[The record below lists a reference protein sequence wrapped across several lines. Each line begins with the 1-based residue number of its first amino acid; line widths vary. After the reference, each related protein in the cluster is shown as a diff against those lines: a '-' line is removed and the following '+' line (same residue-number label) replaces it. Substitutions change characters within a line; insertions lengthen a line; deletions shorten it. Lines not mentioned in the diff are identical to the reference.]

1 MSHFLW
7 IEDFESDIQA
17 TVDQVF
23 GLADAPT
30 AVQDL
35 KAWLEDRGVTLKTT
49 FFAALRFVRDPLR
62 LSEIDYVV
70 IDIDLKPYE
79 DYELDDPES
88 VAEIDSFLR
97 EKGYLREHRGDSQP
111 LGPAWRAAVNEL
123 KKVAGYHIFTELL
136 IEAGFPKRH
145 ILFCSNHGDQ
155 LNSITQ
161 AFAAAKLHPPVIHTK
176 RDAEVN
182 RWILDKRA
190 DEYSV
195 LRRGILRGCAA
206 AEAMMDQDD
215 GAALVF
221 SLFFKR
227 EDEPEWPPGPAC
239 PVYVRDY
246 LGSLT
251 ALLPLTAP
259 RPAEQRKQRYR
270 IFLHA
275 LSREW
280 DNRAKVNHLQDKGTY
295 MAAYGTILKEVRNW
309 TSHTQLL
316 DDLSEADVAFIF
328 MANLRAMFAFP
339 PELQPHE
346 RLLLDLLG
354 RAFGEVSED
363 LAREL
368 IGEDAPE
375 RKLPLDRVYFETK
388 RMLGERRSTDDN
400 DPYYDQLIR
409 ELEKDT
415 SNRVDERDRQ
425 FFLQSLYRMFWFY
438 PSRMKRVKYGWA
450 PSSDS
455 GTTTLFRYF
464 DYSRN
469 QQHSFAFHLARHIL
483 IRSFPESFARLRGE
497 GRDQHSG
504 QSDHPELST
513 DATDVHR

>member
-23 GLADAPT
+23 GLPEAPAAT
-30 AVQDL
+30 TDL
-35 KAWLEDRGVTLKTT
+35 KLWLEQRGITLQTT
-49 FFAALRFVRDPLR
+49 FFAALRFVRDPGRLR
-62 LSEIDYVV
+62 EVDYVV

-88 VAEIDSFLR
+88 IAEIDAFLR
-97 EKGYLREHRGDSQP
+97 EKGYLDAQRGDTRP
-111 LGPAWRAAVNEL
+111 LAAGWRTAVNEL

-136 IEAGFPKRH
+136 VEAGFPKRH

-155 LNSITQ
+155 LTSITG
-161 AFAAAKLHPPVIHTK
+161 AFAAAKLHPPVIYTK
-176 RDAEVN
+176 RDAEVR
-182 RWILDKRA
+182 RWIMEKRGNP
-190 DEYSV
+190 YSV
-195 LRRGILRGCAA
+195 LRRGILNGCAA
-206 AEAMMDQDD
+206 AEGLLD
-215 GAALVF
+215 GGEGLVF

-239 PVYVRDY
+239 PAYVRDY

-259 RPAEQRKQRYR
+259 RPAEQRKKRYR

-316 DDLSEADVAFIF
+316 DDLSEADVAFVF
-328 MANLRAMFAFP
+328 MANLRAMFTFP
-339 PELQPHE
+339 PQVQPHE
-346 RLLLDLLG
+346 RLLLDLIG
-354 RAFGEVSED
+354 NAFGEVGEEVV
-363 LAREL
+363 REV
-368 IGEDAPE
+368 IGADAQG
-375 RKLPLDRVYFETK
+375 RRLPLDRIYFETK
-388 RMLGERRSTDDN
+388 RMLGERRSSVEH

-415 SNRVDERDRQ
+415 VNRVDQRDRQ

-450 PSSDS
+450 PASDS
-455 GTTTLFRYF
+455 GTTTLFRFF
-464 DYSRN
+464 DYSAG
-469 QQHSFAFHLARHIL
+469 QPDSFAFQLARRIL
-483 IRSFPESFARLRGE
+483 IRSFPESFADLRLPAPLTH
-497 GRDQHSG
+497 Q
-504 QSDHPELST
+504 
-513 DATDVHR
+513 

>member
-7 IEDFESDIQA
+7 IEDFESDIRA

-23 GLADAPT
+23 GLAEAPDSL
-30 AVQDL
+30 QDL
-35 KAWLEDRGVTLKTT
+35 KGWLEEHRVTLKTT
-49 FFAALRFVRDPLR
+49 FFDALRFVRDPAR
-62 LSEIDYVV
+62 LGEVDYVV

-79 DYELDDPES
+79 DYDLDDPES
-88 VAEIDSFLR
+88 VAEIDSFMR
-97 EKGYLREHRGDSQP
+97 EKGYLKESPDALQP
-111 LGPAWRAAVNEL
+111 LGPAWRTAVSEL

-136 IEAGFPKRH
+136 IESGFPKRH

-155 LNSITQ
+155 LTSITH
-161 AFAAAKLHPPVIHTK
+161 AFAAAKLHPPVIYTK
-176 RDAEVN
+176 RDQQV
-182 RWILDKRA
+182 RHWILQQRA
-190 DEYSV
+190 DAYSV
-195 LRRGILRGCAA
+195 LRRGILLGCAA
-206 AEAMMDQDD
+206 AEALMERGD
-215 GAALVF
+215 GEGLVF
-221 SLFFKR
+221 SRFFKR

-239 PVYVRDY
+239 PAYVRDY

-251 ALLPLTAP
+251 ALLPLSAP
-259 RPAEQRKQRYR
+259 TPAEQRKQRYR

-339 PELQPHE
+339 PEVQPHE
-346 RLLLDLLG
+346 RPLLELIG
-354 RAFGEVSED
+354 HACGELTED
-363 LAREL
+363 LARDF
-368 IGEDAPE
+368 IGEDAQG

-388 RMLGERRSTDDN
+388 RMLGERRNADDN

-415 SNRVDERDRQ
+415 PNRVDERDRQ

-450 PSSDS
+450 PTNDS
-455 GTTTLFRYF
+455 GTTTLFRYY
-464 DYSRN
+464 DYSRT
-469 QQHSFAFHLARHIL
+469 QGHSFAFQLGRRIL
-483 IRSFPESFARLRGE
+483 IRSFP
-497 GRDQHSG
+497 
-504 QSDHPELST
+504 
-513 DATDVHR
+513 DAFERFRTKVQP